1 MIDFYYW
8 PTPNGWKIA
17 IMLEECGLEYRVVP
31 VNIFRGE
38 QFKPEFL
45 EISPNNRMPAIVDH
59 DAGDVPLSVFESGAI
74 LLHLAEKAGRFM
86 PVDAAGRYEVL
97 QWLFWQVAGLGPM
110 AGQLSHFV
118 NYAPEKI
125 GYALDRYSNEYNR
138 LFGVMEHRLADRDY
152 LAGDY
157 SIADM
162 AAWPWVLPYKRFGQS
177 LDEFPR
183 LKLWF
188 ETIGER
194 SAVQRGRNLGKEWIG
209 DGPPDEEAR
218 KHLFGQTAERID
230 ELAEEIA
237 ARSSSGSR

>member
-1 MIDFYYW
+1 
-8 PTPNGWKIA
+8 
-17 IMLEECGLEYRVVP
+17 MLEECGLEYRVVP
-31 VNIFRGE
+31 VNIMRGD
-38 QFKPEFL
+38 QFTAEFL
-45 EISPNNRMPAIVDH
+45 TISPNNRMPAIVDH
-59 DAGDVPLSVFESGAI
+59 DTGDVPVSMFESGAI
-74 LLHLAEKAGRFM
+74 FLHLAEKAGCFM

-125 GYALDRYSNEYNR
+125 EYALDRYANEYNR

-162 AAWPWVLPYKRFGQS
+162 ASWPWVLPYKRFGQS

-183 LKLWF
+183 LKQWF

-194 SAVQRGRNLGKEWIG
+194 PAVQRGRNLGKKWIS
-209 DGPPDEEAR
+209 DEPPDEEACR
-218 KHLFGQTAERID
+218 NLFGQTAERID
-230 ELAEEIA
+230 ELAEDIA
-237 ARSSSGSR
+237 TRNSKNS

>member
-31 VNIFRGE
+31 INITRGD
-38 QFKPEFL
+38 QFTSEFL
-45 EISPNNRMPAIVDH
+45 AISPNNRMPAIVDH
-59 DAGDVPLSVFESGAI
+59 DAEDAPLSLFESGAI
-74 LLHLAEKAGRFM
+74 LRHLAEKTARFM
-86 PVDAAGRYEVL
+86 PADTVGRSTVL
-97 QWLFWQVAGLGPM
+97 QWLCWQTAGLGPM

-125 GYALDRYSNEYNR
+125 EYALQRYSNEYNR
-138 LFGVMEHRLADRDY
+138 LLGVMEQRLANRDY

-162 AAWPWVLPYKRFGQS
+162 ASWPWILPHKRLGQS

-183 LKLWF
+183 LKRWF
-188 ETIGER
+188 ETIDER
-194 SAVQRGRNLGKEWIG
+194 PAVRRGRNLGKAWIQ
-209 DGPPDEEAR
+209 DGPPDEETR
-218 KHLFGQTAERID
+218 RHLFGQTAERID
-230 ELAEEIA
+230 QLAEEIA
-237 ARSSSGSR
+237 ITIF

>member
-31 VNIFRGE
+31 VNIMRGD
-38 QFKPEFL
+38 QFTSGFL
-45 EISPNNRMPAIVDH
+45 AISPNNRMPAIVDH
-59 DAGDVPLSVFESGAI
+59 DAGDGPLSVFESGAI
-74 LLHLAEKAGRFM
+74 FLHLAEKTGRFL
-86 PVDAAGRYEVL
+86 PADTAGRYEVL

-110 AGQLSHFV
+110 AGQVSHFV

-125 GYALDRYSNEYNR
+125 EYALERYGNEYNR
-138 LFGVMEHRLADRDY
+138 LLGVMEHRLADRDY

-162 AAWPWVLPYKRFGQS
+162 ASWPWVLPYKRFGQS

-230 ELAEEIA
+230 ELAKEIA
-237 ARSSSGSR
+237 TRSSKDS